1 MLYYIYSVLVVYIL
15 EHIASN
21 ALLMFKSELLQW
33 TWARIG
39 FGLAGIYTAIGIPA
53 VIYFLI
59 GDMQIFADWLSR
71 VIYVLQHLGVA
82 I

>member
-1 MLYYIYSVLVVYIL
+1 MLYYIYSVLVVYLIQGL
-15 EHIASN
+15 FESAVYI
-21 ALLMFKSELLQW
+21 FKLPQIVKMW
-33 TWARIG
+33 YRITTG
-39 FGLAGIYTAIGIPA
+39 VLRTYTAIGIPA

-59 GDMQIFADWLSR
+59 GDMQIFADWLGR